1 MNKKKTQE
9 DTRVGFGV
17 TSLVTSL
24 IGLFGFIA
32 PYISIFFSITAIVF
46 SVLQQKRYKTGL
58 ATAGLVLGIIGIV
71 SNVFWLFVLVLV
83 LAFGGA

>member
-1 MNKKKTQE
+1 MNKKKTE
-9 DTRVGFGV
+9 EYTGVGFGV

-32 PYISIFFSITAIVF
+32 PYIAIFFSIVAIVF

-71 SNVFWLFVLVLV
+71 SNIFWLFVLVLV
-83 LAFGGA
+83 LALGGA